1 VDSVSEAFRSSQAMQ
16 DYLRE
21 HPANNEVY
29 ALMGMRR
36 REKTVMGMEMSGQ
49 LIQQD
54 VPQHVV
60 YFANHT
66 IDSPA
71 PSEEQSREQMAWR
84 FFDSLVDNVAK
95 RAASRKQEVQ
105 SQRQE
110 LDLLR
115 AKLRIANSQTRA
127 ALESALS
134 QMLNDM
140 PSTADLLDLS
150 HYPEDFEAVLSNPE
164 KYLRLNQYSMILDSM
179 GIKHEPD
186 QATGGELLVF
196 NELVGLDRRDWTV
209 TMVHCRNTQNEAF
222 IAGMETSNRMLAI

>member
-1 VDSVSEAFRSSQAMQ
+1 
-16 DYLRE
+16 
-21 HPANNEVY
+21 
-29 ALMGMRR
+29 
-36 REKTVMGMEMSGQ
+36 
-49 LIQQD
+49 
-54 VPQHVV
+54 
-60 YFANHT
+60 
-66 IDSPA
+66 
-71 PSEEQSREQMAWR
+71 
-84 FFDSLVDNVAK
+84 VDNVAK
-95 RAASRKQEVQ
+95 RVALRKQEVQ

-134 QMLNDM
+134 QMLNNM

-222 IAGMETSNRMLAI
+222 IAGMETSNRMLAL